1 VARDTGSYLVVHAL
15 VVQNLKEAA
24 MMDMFSLL
32 GYVQLPDGNKDKQVK
47 KRRTS
52 FRVLAVGMAED
63 DDGANAEDERG
74 EAEETCSEQAQ
85 QAAVKKK
92 KEKKKKK
99 GKRQN
104 KEKNEDDAQISV
116 GTPDRQF
123 NRQFHRQFNR
133 QFNKNISNQWMNYF
147 NKPIILTSIS
157 LSSVLIV

>member
-1 VARDTGSYLVVHAL
+1 MARDTGSYLVVHAL

-52 FRVLAVGMAED
+52 VLAVGMAED

-123 NRQFHRQFNR
+123 NRQIR
-133 QFNKNISNQWMNYF
+133 NQVHGLRDYTHLNGR
-147 NKPIILTSIS
+147 
-157 LSSVLIV
+157 

>member
-1 VARDTGSYLVVHAL
+1 MARDTGSYLVVHAL

-52 FRVLAVGMAED
+52 VLAVGMAED

>member
-1 VARDTGSYLVVHAL
+1 VACDTGSYLVVHAL

-52 FRVLAVGMAED
+52 VLAVGIAED

-133 QFNKNISNQWMNYF
+133 QFN
-147 NKPIILTSIS
+147 
-157 LSSVLIV
+157 